1 MLIKDKMTPN
11 PITVNMNDVISKAS
25 DLMTEKNLH
34 RIPVVDKGK
43 LVGLVTKG
51 LITSKGVGGATSL
64 SIFELNYLLNKTPV
78 KDVMIKSKKLVTINE
93 NQLLEDAASLMLKH
107 DIGCLPVVDNND
119 ELVGIITQN
128 DLFRAFLDLLGWD
141 HKGSRIELTV
151 KDDVGVIGEISKIF
165 VEQNANISHIGV
177 YHRED
182 DDRSL
187 VLRTNVYDTEKLE
200 NELNDAGYKV
210 ESVFKID

>member
-1 MLIKDKMTPN
+1 MLIKDKMTAN
-11 PITVNMNDVISKAS
+11 PITVNVNDVISKAS

-34 RIPVVDKGK
+34 RIPVIDQGK

-78 KDVMIKSKKLVTINE
+78 KDVMIKSKKLITIQE
-93 NQLLEDAASLMLKH
+93 DQLLEDAASLMLKH
-107 DIGCLPVVDNND
+107 DIGCLPVVDKAGA
-119 ELVGIITQN
+119 LVGIITQN

-141 HKGSRIELTV
+141 HKGSRIEIAV

-165 VEQNANISHIGV
+165 VDNKANISHIGV
-177 YHRED
+177 YRDNPEECN
-182 DDRSL
+182 L
-187 VLRTNVYDTEKLE
+187 VLRTNVYDTDKLE
-200 NELNDAGYKV
+200 ADLNAADYKV
-210 ESVFKID
+210 TSVFKVD